1 MDYETGN
8 GALEQCA
15 CHVTSALGIGRS
27 DKHFQH
33 LCYKQRK
40 VFVHYVRE
48 SCFGILT
55 HLIVYSMSPISPTT
69 KDYPEMQIGLTE
81 KRSPFSLFQIKPY
94 SSDKQ

>member
-1 MDYETGN
+1 MDYETRN

-40 VFVHYVRE
+40 VFVHYV
-48 SCFGILT
+48 
-55 HLIVYSMSPISPTT
+55 
-69 KDYPEMQIGLTE
+69 
-81 KRSPFSLFQIKPY
+81 
-94 SSDKQ
+94 